1 VPPCWCWRW
10 CPPAVAELTA
20 ELPHCHTI
28 GIGAGNGTAGQVLV
42 LHDMLG
48 MNLGKMAKFVHNFMQ
63 DAGSVRGAME
73 AYVRAVK
80 PALSRTTPCT
90 PGKTSPSL

>member
-1 VPPCWCWRW
+1 VP
-10 CPPAVAELTA
+10 ATLAAEVTQA
-20 ELPHCHTI
+20 LPRCATI
-28 GIGAGNGTAGQVLV
+28 GIGAGVDCAGQVLV

-48 MNLGKMAKFVHNFMQ
+48 MNLGKMPKFVHNFMA

-80 PALSRTTPCT
+80 ENTFPVNA
-90 PGKTSPSL
+90 KHAW